1 VHLSDQ
7 TAKFKAFNLNEMNA
21 ISAIL
26 AESEFVCTHKD
37 CGFPILPFLLWYL
50 LFLLLVLKLSNGA
63 VEERLVSGHAFRRA
77 AKSR

>member
-26 AESEFVCTHKD
+26 AESEFVCTLKD
-37 CGFPILPFLLWYL
+37 CGFPI
-50 LFLLLVLKLSNGA
+50 
-63 VEERLVSGHAFRRA
+63 
-77 AKSR
+77 